1 MFHDES
7 WKTILLGDQKV
18 KGQGHE
24 SQKSAGVGLC
34 TLVSAGF
41 FQFAVLLVWDACAFL
56 VYLFV

>member
-41 FQFAVLLVWDACAFL
+41 FQFAVLLV
-56 VYLFV
+56 